1 MQWAENARTI
11 ATDRL
16 PASLTIFGTGLAFVL
31 LAEIVLRITFVSA
44 AATEGGFLVGVVTTI
59 PLLVGIAYAGRWL
72 HSSLLSPARYPRI
85 AWWFLG
91 GLAVFLSVNVPL
103 MVVIPTGSW
112 ALIWAWARW
121 AVALGAGTGLLVG
134 CIEGRAVERAL
145 TAERTALQ
153 TEHLEEQRDYLDYLN
168 GILRHEVLNT
178 ATIINGYASRV
189 LEAESSLDD
198 RSRRWLEIVI
208 DESEAMSTV
217 IDDVRVLLQTTE
229 GSYRPER
236 VDAARVLADE
246 VRKLEHEWEPIDVE
260 TSIPDHVYVRADD
273 LLARIFANLLSNAI
287 EHNDAAT
294 PRVEVTVEPGP
305 ETVRFEIADN
315 GPGIP
320 ESKVDSLF
328 DRVES
333 YGSTHGLGLY
343 LVSQLVARYDGSIE
357 LTETGSDGSRF
368 TVELPAASS
377 ERDDES
383 LADATTEAL
392 ILE

>member
-1 MQWAENARTI
+1 MQRHENVGGRPA
-11 ATDRL
+11 DRL
-16 PASLTIFGTGLAFVL
+16 PAYLVGFGSGLAFVL
-31 LAEIVLRITFVSA
+31 LAEIALLVALNSAFVAS
-44 AATEGGFLVGVVTTI
+44 GRFLVGVLTTI
-59 PLLVGIAYAGRWL
+59 PFLVGITYAGYWL
-72 HSSLLSPARYPRI
+72 RSSALSPARYPRI
-85 AWWFLG
+85 GWWCLG
-91 GLAVFLSVNVPL
+91 GLGTFLVVNVAL
-103 MVVIPTGSW
+103 MTVFPTESLAVIVSW
-112 ALIWAWARW
+112 LRW
-121 AVALGAGTGLLVG
+121 AVAFGAGTGLLIG

-145 TAERTALQ
+145 TAERASLR
-153 TEHLEEQRDYLDYLN
+153 TEHLEQQRDYLDYLN

-178 ATIINGYASRV
+178 ATVIDGYASRV
-189 LEAESSLDD
+189 LETESALDD

-208 DESEAMSTV
+208 DESEDMSTV

-246 VRKLEHEWEPIDVE
+246 VRKLEHKWDPIDVE
-260 TSIPDHVYVRADD
+260 TSIPDHVFVRADD

-294 PRVEVTVEPGP
+294 PRVEITAEPGP

-343 LVSQLVARYDGSIE
+343 LVSQLVARYDGSVE

-368 TVELPAASS
+368 AVELPAASS
-377 ERDDES
+377 ERDG
-383 LADATTEAL
+383 EAL
-392 ILE
+392 EEMPTAALLLT

>member
-1 MQWAENARTI
+1 
-11 ATDRL
+11 
-16 PASLTIFGTGLAFVL
+16 
-31 LAEIVLRITFVSA
+31 
-44 AATEGGFLVGVVTTI
+44 
-59 PLLVGIAYAGRWL
+59 
-72 HSSLLSPARYPRI
+72 
-85 AWWFLG
+85 
-91 GLAVFLSVNVPL
+91 
-103 MVVIPTGSW
+103 
-112 ALIWAWARW
+112 
-121 AVALGAGTGLLVG
+121 VALGAGTGLLVG

-246 VRKLEHEWEPIDVE
+246 VRKLEHEWEPVDVE